1 MRLLAH
7 GDPRLYPILEFVG
20 GKLGW
25 ELVLAGDGVGERLRA
40 QGIEFSRLEGY
51 ITDPV
56 KRLVAERLPAYY
68 ANIMESWIEAGACG
82 VLCLEQTDLVAALG
96 GKLGQLVRESLI
108 EEMLL
113 VEAFT
118 ACHAERP
125 LDVLCLPDDFPRP
138 FLTLTRV
145 AQKCHVP
152 VLHVAHGVYFHDE
165 GRKDVA
171 DAIAVGGW
179 FNKKSLPAL
188 GFDSERIFVTGIPAW
203 DYLSA
208 LPRALPPATE
218 LKRELGVPAHT
229 PLIVYGTTWS
239 ENRAWLENL
248 RQGFGAL
255 AQALKL
261 AGMADAHLV
270 VKLHPFGDG
279 DTRPYA
285 QAVSSESLPNV
296 TYTTAHKEILLWA
309 ADLIVLETASSMMVE
324 STLLGRPVVILMS
337 EEEKR
342 YLFSGIGYPDDA
354 LLTSPRDPV
363 RLAGIM
369 EDLLRGGELGR
380 LARALGPRTIE
391 KFNLANDGNA
401 TRRVAALLESLA
413 AARRGTTSS

>member
-25 ELVLAGDGVGERLRA
+25 ELVLAGDGIGQTLRSR
-40 QGIEFSRLEGY
+40 GIGFTRLEDY
-51 ITDPV
+51 ITDHV
-56 KRLVAERLPAYY
+56 KRLVAERLPSYY
-68 ANIMESWIEAGACG
+68 ANIMESWVEAGACG
-82 VLCLEQTDLVAALG
+82 GFCFEQTDLTASLG
-96 GKLGQLVRESLI
+96 GKLGQVLRESLV

-113 VEAFT
+113 IEAFT

-138 FLTLTRV
+138 FMTLTLV
-145 AQKCHVP
+145 AQKCDVP

-165 GRKDVA
+165 GRKHVA

-179 FNKKSLPAL
+179 FNKESLPAL

-203 DYLSA
+203 DYLST
-208 LPRALPPATE
+208 LPRALPPAIE
-218 LKRELGVPAHT
+218 LKRELGIPAHT
-229 PLIVYGTTWS
+229 PLIVYAATWS
-239 ENRAWLENL
+239 KNPAWLKNL
-248 RQGFGAL
+248 REGFRAL
-255 AQALKL
+255 VQALEL
-261 AGMADAHLV
+261 ARMTDAYVV
-270 VKLHPFGDG
+270 VKLHPCGDG

-285 QAVSSESLPNV
+285 QAISSASLPNV
-296 TYTTAHKEILLWA
+296 TYTMAHKEILLWA

-354 LLTSPRDPV
+354 LLTSARDPV
-363 RLAGIM
+363 RLAGMIV
-369 EDLLRGGELGR
+369 DLIRGGEL
-380 LARALGPRTIE
+380 ARSAAALRARTIE

-401 TRRVAALLESLA
+401 TRRVAALLGNLA
-413 AARRGTTSS
+413 AARHRRAYP

>member
-25 ELVLAGDGVGERLRA
+25 ELVLAGDGVGEKLRS

-51 ITDPV
+51 ITERV
-56 KRLVAERLPAYY
+56 KRLVAERLPGYY

-82 VLCLEQTDLVAALG
+82 VFRLEQTDLTAALG

-113 VEAFT
+113 IEAFIS
-118 ACHAERP
+118 CHAERP
-125 LDVLCLPDDFPRP
+125 LDALCLPDDFPRP

-145 AQKCHVP
+145 AQKCDVP
-152 VLHVAHGVYFHDE
+152 VLHVAHGVYFYDE
-165 GRKDVA
+165 GRKHAA

-179 FNKKSLPAL
+179 FNKQSLPAL
-188 GFDSERIFVTGIPAW
+188 GFDPERIFVTGIPAW

-208 LPRALPPATE
+208 LPRALPPAVE
-218 LKRELGVPAHT
+218 LKRELGIPAHT
-229 PLIVYGTTWS
+229 PLVVYGATWS
-239 ENRAWLENL
+239 ENRAWLKNL
-248 RQGFGAL
+248 REGFRAL

-261 AGMADAHLV
+261 ARMAQAHVV

-279 DTRPYA
+279 DTRPYEQVA
-285 QAVSSESLPNV
+285 SSESLPNV
-296 TYTTAHKEILLWA
+296 TYTAAHKEILLWA

-354 LLTSPRDPV
+354 LLTSRRDPV
-363 RLAGIM
+363 ALADVLVNLIG
-369 EDLLRGGELGR
+369 GGEL
-380 LARALGPRTIE
+380 ARSASSLRPRTIE

-401 TRRVAALLESLA
+401 TRRVAALLERLA
-413 AARRGTTSS
+413 TGRPRRVPP